1 MTIPMRSPFGL
12 PTVDPTI
19 TGRFRSLAGG
29 WTRLSGLRNLTQS
42 CEASEGDTLTSSAP
56 RNQNP
61 QAHNNRGEVHD
72 GSRG

>member
-1 MTIPMRSPFGL
+1 M
-12 PTVDPTI
+12 VDPTI

-29 WTRLSGLRNLTQS
+29 WIKQSGLLSLTQS
-42 CEASEGDTLTSSAP
+42 YGASEGDTLTSNAP

-72 GSRG
+72 GSRP